1 MSHFRTINRT
11 TSVSRRIRPHL
22 LRRDGVLQA
31 PSEIPRSG
39 GRYATALAAGWR
51 PIA

>member
-1 MSHFRTINRT
+1 MSLFRTTHRT
-11 TSVSRRIRPHL
+11 TSGSRWIRPHV

-39 GRYATALAAGWR
+39 RYATALAAGWR